1 MRVDEKLY
9 YVYILTNKI
18 KTVLYTG
25 MTNDLEQRIVE
36 HYIDRIEKKTFC
48 GKYNCHF
55 LLFYESYKYVND
67 AIAREKEI
75 KGWLRIKKDNLITA
89 FNPEWKFLNE
99 ELVEE
104 WPPKEMFHR
113 KNTQ

>member
-1 MRVDEKLY
+1 MRINERLY
-9 YVYILTNKI
+9 YVYILTNKA

-25 MTNDLEQRIVE
+25 ITNNLEQRIVE
-36 HYIDRIEKKTFC
+36 HYIDRIEKNTFC

-55 LLFYESYKYVND
+55 LLFYESYQYVND

-75 KGWLRIKKDNLITA
+75 KGWLSIKKQDLIRE

-99 ELVEE
+99 ELFGA
-104 WPPKEMFHR
+104 WPPEELFHR
-113 KNTQ
+113 KDR

>member
-1 MRVDEKLY
+1 MKVTENSY
-9 YVYILTNKI
+9 TVYILTNLN

-25 MTNDLEQRIVE
+25 LTNNLEQRITE

-55 LLFYESYKYVND
+55 LLHYESYKYIND

-75 KGWLRIKKDNLITA
+75 KGWVRIKKENLIAAT
-89 FNPEWKFLNE
+89 NPEWKFLNT
-99 ELVEE
+99 ELIGE
-104 WPPKEMFHR
+104 WPPLNLYHR
-113 KNTQ
+113 KNI